1 MFAASSPKVMSH
13 RDKLI
18 ANKGALKEKLKNMYE
33 EQHDLFAGRRT
44 NFNNTQDR
52 NKCVSEAFDSAIA
65 MTP

>member
-1 MFAASSPKVMSH
+1 MPH

-18 ANKGALKEKLKNMYE
+18 ANKGALKEELKKMYE
-33 EQHDLFAGRRT
+33 VRHDLFAGRRT

-65 MTP
+65 MTQ